1 MVHAGRGKMTD
12 IQLAAQLM
20 GRKGGSSRSP
30 AKLAAIR
37 KNGFQPGHPGR
48 PKIIEKPIQGETVG
62 EKPPDAL

>member
-1 MVHAGRGKMTD
+1 MTD

-48 PKIIEKPIQGETVG
+48 PKIVGKPIQGETVG